1 MMKRS
6 KNRLSGTIRIHQT
19 QDTLWEDM
27 RPEAFAVLR
36 GSWRPLY
43 DLFITRD
50 QLVLII
56 EVPGV
61 EKNDIGLS
69 ISPRGVLVQGRRTA
83 AKVVNEGKVFYNLEI
98 PYGRFERRIP
108 FPIEVRV
115 KDVEVNL
122 ANGLLTMVFPLTV
135 QDVERIITVED
146 G

>member
-1 MMKRS
+1 MKRS
-6 KNRLSGTIRIHQT
+6 KNRMPSTIRIHQT
-19 QDTLWEDM
+19 QDSLWEDM

-50 QLVLII
+50 RLVLII

-61 EKNDIGLS
+61 EKEDISLS
-69 ISPRGVLVQGRRTA
+69 ISPRGVVVQGRRTA
-83 AKVVNEGKVFYNLEI
+83 AKVITEGKVFYNLEI

-108 FPIEVRV
+108 FPIEVRT
-115 KDVEVNL
+115 KNVEVDL
-122 ANGLLTMVFPLTV
+122 ANGLLTMVFTLTV
-135 QDVERIITVED
+135 QDVERVITIEE